1 MSHGWRRGAWAV
13 PFFLFSSLTAA
24 RAQQVDIY
32 AVSKGSIS
40 FTSEAPKE
48 LISARSEDLAGV
60 VNIDKKTFSFRIPIS
75 SFRGFNSP
83 LQQEHFNENY
93 MESRQFPEA
102 AFSGKIM
109 ESVSFTVPG
118 TYTARAKGRLTVHG
132 FSAERL
138 IPVTIEVKDPQ
149 RCRVTADF
157 TVPLADHNIKVPR
170 VVYEKL
176 ASEIKVH
183 VDATLEPR
191 KP

>member
-60 VNIDKKTFSFRIPIS
+60 VNIEKKTFSFRIPIS

-118 TYTARAKGRLTVHG
+118 TYKARAKGRLTVHG

-138 IPVTIEVKDPQ
+138 IPVTIEVKDQ
-149 RCRVTADF
+149 HRCRVTADF
-157 TVPLADHNIKVPR
+157 TVPLSDHNIKVPR